1 MNEEM
6 GILLPESI
14 LRSRWFLILAAFV
27 AFNTIVFVGLSIGR
41 VFYWPRPLAARE
53 ARRLIEHA
61 GLRRDTGGDGDD
73 DDGPMARRPTR

>member
-1 MNEEM
+1 M
-6 GILLPESI
+6 GILLPEAV

-53 ARRLIEHA
+53 ARRLLAQTGI
-61 GLRRDTGGDGDD
+61 RRTATDD
-73 DDGPMARRPTR
+73 ADRT